1 MILVDTSVL
10 IDKLRKIEN
19 EKTVLL
25 DRLHFMK
32 VPFGISIFTFH
43 EILQGAKSEPE
54 FKKLYSYFSTQSIFS
69 LPNTT
74 EAYTVSAKICFDL
87 RRQGL
92 TVRNTIDI
100 LIAST
105 AIHHNLP
112 LLHNDRDFD
121 FIAEKIP
128 KLKILNVE

>member
-1 MILVDTSVL
+1 MILVETSVL

-19 EKTVLL
+19 KKTALL
-25 DRLHFMK
+25 DRLHETK
-32 VPFGISIFTFH
+32 TPFGISIFTFH

-54 FKKLYSYFSTQSIFS
+54 YKILHNYFSTQKIFS

-74 EAYTVSAKICFDL
+74 ETYNESAKLCFNL

-92 TVRNTIDI
+92 TIRNTIDI
-100 LIAST
+100 LIAYT
-105 AIHHNLP
+105 AIHYNLT

-121 FIAEKIP
+121 FIAEKTI
-128 KLKILNVE
+128 KLKILS